1 MNSAG
6 VCGSDFLRIKITEG
20 EIEISRSINSKV
32 LKKEDDCKATF
43 SFAQPQHERHKG
55 SYPCA
60 HGARRQKLF
69 FFSLSTRKMVT
80 GNSLLP
86 MKTSLHTKLHT
97 SCPDLNFTENV
108 DGKVGNS
115 LT

>member
-1 MNSAG
+1 MIAKQLSPLLNPNM
-6 VCGSDFLRIKITEG
+6 RET
-20 EIEISRSINSKV
+20 
-32 LKKEDDCKATF
+32 KEVIHVPMEPEDK
-43 SFAQPQHERHKG
+43 SFVF
-55 SYPCA
+55 
-60 HGARRQKLF
+60 F

-97 SCPDLNFTENV
+97 SCPDLNFTENA